1 MKEKN
6 SLTLYETI
14 FIVRPD
20 RGEEVKEFTDKFKKI
35 IQDLGAEVN
44 EVEEWGLREL
54 AYPIRKQRKGYYVLM
69 RHRATRGTVDEL
81 ERHIKLN
88 EGILRYLTV
97 RLDEELDDPSTR
109 ASKDSTREAGGGSG
123 TEMTEAGSG
132 PQGVFER

>member
-6 SLTLYETI
+6 SLALYETI

-88 EGILRYLTV
+88 EGILRFLTV

-109 ASKDSTREAGGGSG
+109 ASKDSTQEAEGGSG

>member
-6 SLTLYETI
+6 SLALYETI
-14 FIVRPD
+14 FIVCPD

-54 AYPIRKQRKGYYVLM
+54 SYPIRKQRKGYYVLM
-69 RHRATRGTVDEL
+69 RHRATTGTVDEL

-97 RLDEELDDPSTR
+97 NLDEVDDPSTL
-109 ASKDSTREAGGGSG
+109 ASKDSTQEAGSGSG

-132 PQGVFER
+132 PQDVIER

>member
-109 ASKDSTREAGGGSG
+109 ASKDSTQEAERGSG

>member
-54 AYPIRKQRKGYYVLM
+54 AYPILKQRKGYYVLM

-109 ASKDSTREAGGGSG
+109 ASKDSTQEAGGGSG

>member
-6 SLTLYETI
+6 NSALYETI
-14 FIVRPD
+14 FIVRSD
-20 RGEEVKEFTDKFKKI
+20 RSEEVKEITSKFKKI
-35 IQDLGAEVN
+35 IEDLGAEVN

-69 RHRATRGTVDEL
+69 RHRATTGAVDEL

-109 ASKDSTREAGGGSG
+109 ASKDSTQEAGGGSG
-123 TEMTEAGSG
+123 TEMTEAESG

>member
-54 AYPIRKQRKGYYVLM
+54 AYPILKQRKGYYVLM

-109 ASKDSTREAGGGSG
+109 ASKDSTQEAEGGSG

>member
-88 EGILRYLTV
+88 EGILRFLTV

-109 ASKDSTREAGGGSG
+109 ASKDSTQEAGGGSG

>member
-35 IQDLGAEVN
+35 IQDLGAEVT

-54 AYPIRKQRKGYYVLM
+54 AYPILKQRKGYYVLM

-109 ASKDSTREAGGGSG
+109 ASKDSTQEAEGGSG

>member
-1 MKEKN
+1 MEEKN

-20 RGEEVKEFTDKFKKI
+20 RGEEVKEFTDKFKKV

-44 EVEEWGLREL
+44 EVEELGLREL
-54 AYPIRKQRKGYYVLM
+54 SYPIRKQRKGYYVLM

-109 ASKDSTREAGGGSG
+109 ASKDSTQEAGGGSG

>member
-6 SLTLYETI
+6 SSTLYETI

-88 EGILRYLTV
+88 EGILRFLTV

-109 ASKDSTREAGGGSG
+109 ASKDSTQEAGRGSG

>member
-54 AYPIRKQRKGYYVLM
+54 AYPILKQRKGYYVLM

-109 ASKDSTREAGGGSG
+109 ASKDSTQEAERGSG

>member
-97 RLDEELDDPSTR
+97 RLDEELDDPSTQ
-109 ASKDSTREAGGGSG
+109 ASKDSTQEAGRESS

>member
-109 ASKDSTREAGGGSG
+109 ASKDSTQEAGGGSG

>member
-44 EVEEWGLREL
+44 EVEEWGLKEL

-88 EGILRYLTV
+88 EGILRFLTV

-109 ASKDSTREAGGGSG
+109 ASKDSTQEAGGGSG

>member
-35 IQDLGAEVN
+35 IQDLGAEVT

-54 AYPIRKQRKGYYVLM
+54 AYPILKQRKGYYVLM

-88 EGILRYLTV
+88 EGILRFLTV

-109 ASKDSTREAGGGSG
+109 ASKDSTQETEGGSG

>member
-109 ASKDSTREAGGGSG
+109 ASKDSTQEAEGGSG

>member
-20 RGEEVKEFTDKFKKI
+20 RGEEVKEFIDKFKKI
-35 IQDLGAEVN
+35 IQDMGAEVN

-88 EGILRYLTV
+88 EGILRFLTV

-109 ASKDSTREAGGGSG
+109 ASKGSTQEAGGGSG
-123 TEMTEAGSG
+123 TEVTEAGSG
-132 PQGVFER
+132 PQGVLER

>member
-6 SLTLYETI
+6 SLALYETI

-20 RGEEVKEFTDKFKKI
+20 RGEEVKEFTDKFKKV

-54 AYPIRKQRKGYYVLM
+54 SYPIRKQRKGYYVLM
-69 RHRATRGTVDEL
+69 RHRATTGTVEEL

-88 EGILRYLTV
+88 EGILRFLTV
-97 RLDEELDDPSTR
+97 RLDEELDDPSTQ
-109 ASKDSTREAGGGSG
+109 ASKDSTQEAGRGSG
-123 TEMTEAGSG
+123 TEMAEAGSG
-132 PQGVFER
+132 PQGVIEG

>member
-54 AYPIRKQRKGYYVLM
+54 AYPILKQRKGYYVLM

-109 ASKDSTREAGGGSG
+109 ASKDSTREAEGGSG

>member
-54 AYPIRKQRKGYYVLM
+54 AYPILKQRKGYYVLM

-109 ASKDSTREAGGGSG
+109 ASKDSTQEAGGGSG
-123 TEMTEAGSG
+123 TEMAEAGSG

>member
-35 IQDLGAEVN
+35 IQDLGAEVT

-54 AYPIRKQRKGYYVLM
+54 AYPILKQRKGYYVLM

-109 ASKDSTREAGGGSG
+109 ASKDSTQEAGGGSG

>member
-54 AYPIRKQRKGYYVLM
+54 AYPILKQRKGYYVLM

-109 ASKDSTREAGGGSG
+109 ASKDSTQEAEGGSG
-123 TEMTEAGSG
+123 TERTKAGSG

>member
-35 IQDLGAEVN
+35 IQDLGAEVT

-109 ASKDSTREAGGGSG
+109 ASKDSTQEAGGGSG

>member
-35 IQDLGAEVN
+35 IQDLGAEVT

-97 RLDEELDDPSTR
+97 RLDEELDDPSTQ
-109 ASKDSTREAGGGSG
+109 ASKDSSQEAGRGSG

-132 PQGVFER
+132 PQGVIER

>member
-1 MKEKN
+1 MNEKN
-6 SLTLYETI
+6 SSALYETI

-88 EGILRYLTV
+88 EGILRFLTV

-109 ASKDSTREAGGGSG
+109 ASKDSPQEAGGGSG

>member
-54 AYPIRKQRKGYYVLM
+54 AYPILKQRKGYYVLM

-97 RLDEELDDPSTR
+97 RLDEELDDPSTQ
-109 ASKDSTREAGGGSG
+109 ASKDSSQEAGKGSG

-132 PQGVFER
+132 PQGVIER